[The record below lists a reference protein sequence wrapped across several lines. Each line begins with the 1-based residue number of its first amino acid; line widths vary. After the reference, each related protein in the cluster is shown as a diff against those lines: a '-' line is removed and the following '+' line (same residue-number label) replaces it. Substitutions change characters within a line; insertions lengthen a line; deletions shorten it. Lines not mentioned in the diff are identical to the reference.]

1 MTSDKPRSIV
11 GRSTRRRFLQFSAT
25 ALSTIALSNCARS
38 IQGGGTASDSD
49 AAPAA
54 SGGSGDA
61 KTLYIYTWGDYSN
74 PDFFKRFTDKTGI
87 EVVVDVYDSNETML
101 AKIQAGGGA
110 QYSIIYP
117 SDYMVRQMI
126 EMNLLTKLDPS
137 KIQGV
142 NGLMDRWQSPP
153 YDPGNAHSIPYCW
166 GTTGILYN
174 SEIVKTP
181 PQDWNFF
188 WDNKEALAGKI
199 TLLDDVR
206 ETMGATLKSL
216 GYSYNATNPKQIEA
230 AYQKLLELKP
240 SIAAFRTFGWE
251 DQLISGDLAACMT
264 YSTFGNLLPKDNPQL
279 AYVIPDSGTSVW
291 TDTVAIPASAP
302 NLDAAY
308 AWINYV
314 LEPENA
320 IYGVEQMNVI
330 TPNKIA
336 FDKLPTQIKSDAK
349 RYPTQQLLSIS
360 DGIAPVGKA
369 LDLYDKYWNDLKS
382 A

>member
-1 MTSDKPRSIV
+1 MTSNKPRSMT

-38 IQGGGTASDSD
+38 MQGGGASTSSES
-49 AAPAA
+49 AQAT
-54 SGGSGDA
+54 SSGSGDA
-61 KTLYIYTWGDYSN
+61 KTLYLYTWGDYSN
-74 PDFFKRFTDKTGI
+74 EDFFKRFTEKTGI
-87 EVVVDVYDSNETML
+87 EVVADVYDSNEVML

-110 QYSIIYP
+110 QYSVIYP

-126 EMNLLTKLDPS
+126 EMNLLTKLDQS
-137 KIQGV
+137 QIQGV
-142 NGLMDRWQSPP
+142 SGLMDRWQSPP

-166 GTTGILYN
+166 GTTGIIYN
-174 SEIVKTP
+174 SELVKTP

-188 WDNKEALAGKI
+188 WDNQEALAGKF
-199 TLLDDVR
+199 TLVDDVR

-216 GYSYNATNPKQIEA
+216 GYSYNSTDPQQLEA

-240 SIAAFRTFGWE
+240 SIVAFRTFGWE

-264 YSTFGNLLPKDNPQL
+264 YSTLGNLLPRDNPQL
-279 AYVIPDSGTSVW
+279 TYVIPKSGTSVW
-291 TDTVAIPASAP
+291 TDTVAIPANAP
-302 NLDAAY
+302 NLEAAY
-308 AWINYV
+308 AWINFV

-320 IYGVEQMNVI
+320 LYGVEQMNVI
-330 TPNKIA
+330 TPNKLA
-336 FDKLPTQIKSDAK
+336 FDKLPTQVKSDEK
-349 RYPTQQLLSIS
+349 RYPTPQLLSAS
-360 DGIAPVGKA
+360 EGIAPVGDA

>member
-1 MTSDKPRSIV
+1 MHSDKPRSLV
-11 GRSTRRRFLQFSAT
+11 TKSTRRRFLKFSAT

-38 IQGGGTASDSD
+38 LQGGGTSTSAEPTQSASNS
-49 AAPAA
+49 PA
-54 SGGSGDA
+54 DP
-61 KTLYIYTWGDYSN
+61 KTLYLYTWGDYSN
-74 PDFFKRFTDKTGI
+74 EDFFKRFTEKTGI
-87 EVVVDVYDSNETML
+87 QVVADVYDSNEVML

-126 EMNLLTKLDPS
+126 EMNLLTKLDQS

-142 NGLMDRWQSPP
+142 NGLMDRWQSPT

-166 GTTGILYN
+166 GTTGIIYN
-174 SEIVKTP
+174 RELVKTP

-188 WDNKEALAGKI
+188 WDNREALAGKF
-199 TLLDDVR
+199 TLVDDVR

-216 GYSYNATNPKQIEA
+216 GYSYNATDPQQIEA
-230 AYQKLLELKP
+230 AYKKLLELKP

-264 YSTFGNLLPKDNPQL
+264 YSTLGNLLPKDNPQL
-279 AYVIPDSGTSVW
+279 NYVIPQSGTSVW
-291 TDTVAIPASAP
+291 TDTVAVPASAP
-302 NLDAAY
+302 NLEAAY

-314 LEPENA
+314 LDPENA
-320 IYGVEQMNVI
+320 LYGVEKMNVI

-336 FDKLPTQIKSDAK
+336 YDKLPMQVKNDEK
-349 RYPTQQLLSIS
+349 RYPTPQLLSTS
-360 DGIAPVGKA
+360 EGIAPVGKA
-369 LDLYDKYWNDLKS
+369 LDLYDKYWTDLKS